1 MTRTNH
7 LLLLSLLVICPVLSI
22 RAEEPNDFNWLE
34 GKLQIVTVTKPIVYA
49 TQEFKNISPTHVAVF
64 WFKGIGFSLNDIRST
79 PSWNKLSKAQQ
90 TLCSSHPF
98 GISKGSGKGLRSTY
112 DQFHLLAVSEKDARI
127 LARALV
133 VDVIAEYYLQE
144 LQTLKDK
151 ISAHELDLS
160 SQVALGTKKQ
170 QDLIRVEKEYQH
182 FKAGSRFISL
192 SRSEADQAAT
202 AAVIHLGTLE
212 DEVNIQLA
220 QVQSRLSVIQT
231 YTKEK
236 KLADNILDT
245 LLEQQVQQVIELTA
259 LEARRRSIEQH
270 LKEYNDFLR
279 VSKQLDE
286 LSRKQVPNLQR
297 EIDSIRDNLSARK
310 EDLADLQEELSSA
323 ILDHKITIHPWV
335 RTQDREVVLSKR
347 RAELMHELAEHRRTL
362 TPTHPRIKETIE
374 KLKGVE
380 DQLSVRRNQ

>member
-7 LLLLSLLVICPVLSI
+7 LLSLSLLVICPVLSI
-22 RAEEPNDFNWLE
+22 RGQEPNDFNWLE
-34 GKLQIVTVTKPIVYA
+34 GKPQIVTATKPIVYT
-49 TQEFKNISPTHVAVF
+49 TQEFKDISPTHVAVF
-64 WFKGIGFSLNDIRST
+64 WYKDIGFELLDIRST
-79 PSWNKLSKAQQ
+79 PAWNKLSKAQQ
-90 TLCSSHPF
+90 RLCSSHPF
-98 GISKGSGKGLRSTY
+98 GISRGSGKGLRNTY
-112 DQFHLLAVSEKDARI
+112 DQFHLLAVSEKDAHI

-133 VDVIAEYYLQE
+133 VDVIAGGYVQE

-151 ISAHELDLS
+151 ISAYELDLS
-160 SQVALGTKKQ
+160 SQAALRTKMQ
-170 QDLIRVEKEYQH
+170 QDLIRVQKEYQH
-182 FKAGSRFISL
+182 FKAGSRFTSL
-192 SRSEADQAAT
+192 LRSEADQAAT

-231 YTKEK
+231 YTQEK
-236 KLADNILDT
+236 KLASKILDT

-259 LEARRRSIEQH
+259 LEARRQSIEQH

-286 LSRKQVPNLQR
+286 LSRKQIPEIQR
-297 EIDSIRDNLSARK
+297 DIDNNRGDLLDRK
-310 EDLADLQEELSSA
+310 EDLARTQERLSSA

-335 RTQDREVVLSKR
+335 QVREGEAVLSKR

-362 TPTHPRIKETIE
+362 TPTHPRIKEAIE
-374 KLKGVE
+374 KLKDVE
-380 DQLSVRRNQ
+380 DQLSLLRNQ